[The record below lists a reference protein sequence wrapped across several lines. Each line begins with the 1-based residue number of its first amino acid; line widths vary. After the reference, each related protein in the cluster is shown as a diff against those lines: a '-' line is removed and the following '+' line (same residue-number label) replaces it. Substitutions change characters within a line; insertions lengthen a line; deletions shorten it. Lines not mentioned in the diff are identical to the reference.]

1 MNDLGLSGE
10 NDGRII
16 FYTKDLSANVRKA
29 ADDLVSEAAYGLER
43 WSNTEEF
50 TALSVRERVK
60 CMCHVGL
67 SGMAKMCLP

>member
-1 MNDLGLSGE
+1 MADFIGMYEAFG
-10 NDGRII
+10 
-16 FYTKDLSANVRKA
+16 FYKA
-29 ADDLVSEAAYGLER
+29 EWYLRFAYGLER

-67 SGMAKMCLP
+67 SGMAKKVLSFLPGTAS

>member
-10 NDGRII
+10 
-16 FYTKDLSANVRKA
+16 
-29 ADDLVSEAAYGLER
+29 EQ
-43 WSNTEEF
+43 EEF

-67 SGMAKMCLP
+67 SGMAKMC